1 MWRTVNVSCSS
12 SYLCRVSK
20 VILVTGGSSG
30 IGQSIA
36 TLLAERGHIVYAAS
50 RNVENQFEG
59 NLRMLR
65 MDVTKE
71 SSIVSAVEHIKHLHG
86 FLDALV
92 NNAGLGMA
100 GPLENTTEQEA
111 KEIFETNVFGVLN
124 VCRACIPLL
133 RNSKGRIL
141 NVTSIGGIFALPFR
155 GIYCSSK
162 FAVEGI
168 SESLSME
175 LAPMGIKV
183 SIIEPG
189 DFKTN
194 INANRKKAANVDVA
208 LYPSFNHILEQINNE
223 VSGALET
230 QIIAAAVERIL
241 NKRNP
246 HLRYR
251 VATTTQHFS
260 VWLYRLLPGRWFEKL
275 IMNHYKLR

>member
-1 MWRTVNVSCSS
+1 M
-12 SYLCRVSK
+12 SK

-36 TLLAERGHIVYAAS
+36 AYLAEKGHIVYAAS
-50 RNVENQFEG
+50 RKVENQLEG
-59 NLRMLR
+59 NLRTIQ
-65 MDVTKE
+65 MDVTLEPSVK
-71 SSIVSAVEHIKHLHG
+71 SAIQIIELNHG
-86 FLDALV
+86 KLDALI

-100 GPLENTTEQEA
+100 GPIENTSEKEA
-111 KEIFETNVFGVLN
+111 KEIFDTNVFGVLN

-133 RNSKGRIL
+133 RISKGRIL

-194 INANRKKAANVDVA
+194 INNNRKKAVHVDIKH
-208 LYPSFNHILEQINNE
+208 YPTFNSTLNQINRE
-223 VSGALET
+223 VESAFEPL
-230 QIIAAAVERIL
+230 IIAKAVERIL
-241 NKRNP
+241 HKEKP

-251 VATTTQHFS
+251 VANTTQHFS

>member
-1 MWRTVNVSCSS
+1 MWRTVILSYS
-12 SYLCRVSK
+12 SYYLCTVSK

-36 TLLAERGHIVYAAS
+36 TLLAEKGNIVYAAS
-50 RNVENQFEG
+50 RNVENQFVG

-65 MDVTKE
+65 MDVTDE
-71 SSIVSAVEHIKHLHG
+71 SSITSAVESINVQHG
-86 FLDALV
+86 YLDALV

-100 GPLENTTEQEA
+100 GPLENTTEKEA
-111 KEIFETNVFGVLN
+111 KEIFDTNVFGVLN

-133 RNSKGRIL
+133 RKTKGRIL

-194 INANRKKAANVDVA
+194 INANRKKSAFVDKTH
-208 LYPSFNHILEQINNE
+208 YPTFDVTLEQINQE
-223 VSGALET
+223 VASALET
-230 QIIAAAVERIL
+230 NIIAIAVERIL

-251 VATTTQHFS
+251 VATTTQHLS

>member
-1 MWRTVNVSCSS
+1 M
-12 SYLCRVSK
+12 SK

-36 TLLAERGHIVYAAS
+36 TLLADKGNIVYAAS
-50 RNVENQFEG
+50 RNVVNQFDG

-65 MDVTKE
+65 MDVTDE
-71 SSIVSAVEHIKHLHG
+71 SSIISAIAFIQANHG
-86 FLDALV
+86 LLDALI

-100 GPLENTTEQEA
+100 GPLENTTETEA
-111 KEIFETNVFGVLN
+111 KEIFDTNVFGVLN

-133 RNSKGRIL
+133 RISKGRIL

-183 SIIEPG
+183 SIVEPG

-194 INANRKKAANVDVA
+194 INTNRKKVASVDHTH
-208 LYPSFNHILEQINNE
+208 YPTFDATLVQINQE
-223 VSGALET
+223 VSGAMET
-230 QIIAAAVERIL
+230 DIIAHAVERIL
-241 NKRNP
+241 RKRNP

-251 VATTTQHFS
+251 VATATQHFS